1 MKIVKTPQPKQLAIT
16 YPIESNLEILDLL
29 NFKEKDLIDF
39 GDEKDLIDFGDE
51 KDIIDFDTII
61 PSKKPTAQELL
72 MDEEL
77 FPKGKKYKVLQDED
91 LIPTSTT
98 PSPTD
103 GVNVLE
109 NILNYP
115 ETKRILGV
123 SLTSDL
129 KEKNKEFKL

>member
-1 MKIVKTPQPKQLAIT
+1 
-16 YPIESNLEILDLL
+16 
-29 NFKEKDLIDF
+29 
-39 GDEKDLIDFGDE
+39 
-51 KDIIDFDTII
+51 
-61 PSKKPTAQELL
+61 

-77 FPKGKKYKVLQDED
+77 FPKGKKYKVLQYED

-98 PSPTD
+98 PSSTD

-129 KEKNKEFKL
+129 KEKIKNLNSEVSLGLASILSSLITANRGKMSIYSMNRNQLKEIIEGFITTLSELLNPAQKY